1 MDLNVKYKSVNPLKE
16 KGKFGDSRVSQKCLA
31 LMEKP
36 QSPKGIIDKIE

>member
-1 MDLNVKYKSVNPLKE
+1 MDLNVKYKSVNPFKE